1 MGKAHKWDS
10 KVIIPFYFCYDEYAE
25 VRFNAY
31 FTTTTKMGEE
41 ELNLTN
47 AVGYSIQFQFQL
59 QSEFEFVRS
68 LIFFHSV
75 DKTQLRSAEEI

>member
-1 MGKAHKWDS
+1 
-10 KVIIPFYFCYDEYAE
+10 
-25 VRFNAY
+25 
-31 FTTTTKMGEE
+31 MGEE

-68 LIFFHSV
+68 LIFFIPLIKPNYAQLKKSKLPTQIRHLV
-75 DKTQLRSAEEI
+75 DNNVRKYCCMRTLSLGPRK